1 MVRILRSLSA
11 WGHLSP
17 SRKTRHNTRLRAR
30 EAPPSEGSVRARK
43 MRSAAVNIT
52 IEISDVTLGVIEAEE
67 VRVTSAS
74 AKLAE
79 EMDAA
84 CEQLRRE
91 RSLEQVAEMPSV
103 RAVRAMFRAW
113 GVDPVRYRPS
123 SEALLRRVVQGKG
136 LYRVSNVVD
145 LNNLGSIETAWPY
158 GTYDR
163 ATLAPP
169 VALRLGLTGEKYEGI
184 GKQTWHL
191 AGRPV
196 LVDGQGPFGSPIS
209 DSMRTRIT
217 EATAAVLT
225 VVFAPASSAAGA
237 LDQALERHARRLE
250 RYAGARV
257 RATAVLIV

>member
-1 MVRILRSLSA
+1 M
-11 WGHLSP
+11 
-17 SRKTRHNTRLRAR
+17 
-30 EAPPSEGSVRARK
+30 
-43 MRSAAVNIT
+43 NIT
-52 IEISDVTLGVIEAEE
+52 VEIPDVTLGVIEAEE
-67 VRVTSAS
+67 VRVAPAS
-74 AKLAE
+74 AELAA
-79 EMDAA
+79 EMNAA

-91 RSLEQVAEMPSV
+91 RSIEQVVDMPSV

-113 GVDPVRYRPS
+113 GVDPLRYRPS

-136 LYRVSNVVD
+136 LYRVSNIVD

-158 GTYDR
+158 GTYDH

-169 VALRLGLTGEKYEGI
+169 VALRLGWTGEKYEGI

-191 AGRPV
+191 ADRPV

-217 EATAAVLT
+217 EATSTVLT

-237 LDQALERHARRLE
+237 LEQALERHARRLE
-250 RYAGARV
+250 RHTGARI
-257 RATAVLIV
+257 RTTSVLIIQV